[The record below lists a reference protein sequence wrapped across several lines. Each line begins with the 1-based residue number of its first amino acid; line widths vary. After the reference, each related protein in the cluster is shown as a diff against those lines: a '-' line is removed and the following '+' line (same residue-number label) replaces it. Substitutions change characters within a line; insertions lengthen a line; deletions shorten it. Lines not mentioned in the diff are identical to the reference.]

1 MSSKNVLKP
10 ATPWSLAARLTAWY
24 AGSAF
29 LLILA
34 ATGFL
39 YWALVTNLDREDDQY
54 LADKVHILRVFLRE
68 KPHDAAPLKQE
79 AEWEWAASQHAQFSV
94 RILDESGR
102 AIVETPGM
110 REDLAADVF
119 PTADTVDTE
128 PSRGVEVRSRSGKS
142 FRILA

>member
-10 ATPWSLAARLTAWY
+10 AAPWSLAARLTAWY

-39 YWALVTNLDREDDQY
+39 YWALVTNLDREDDEY

-68 KPHDAAPLKQE
+68 KPHDIAPLKQE
-79 AEWEWAASQHAQFSV
+79 AEWEWAASQHAQFLV
-94 RILDESGR
+94 RILDEGGR
-102 AIVETPGM
+102 PIVETPGM
-110 REDLAADVF
+110 GDNLAPDVF
-119 PTADTVDTE
+119 LAVAAATAE
-128 PSRGVEVRSRSGKS
+128 PGGGADVRSRSGKS
-142 FRILA
+142 F

>member
-1 MSSKNVLKP
+1 MSSKNVLTP

-54 LADKVHILRVFLRE
+54 LADKVHILRTFLRE
-68 KPHDAAPLKQE
+68 KPHDATPLRQE
-79 AEWEWAASQHAQFSV
+79 AEWEWAASQHAQFSM
-94 RILDESGR
+94 RILDERGR
-102 AIVETPGM
+102 SIVETPGM
-110 REDLAADVF
+110 VEDLAPDVF
-119 PTADTVDTE
+119 PAAGRTDAE
-128 PSRGVEVRSRSGKS
+128 PGAGVE
-142 FRILA
+142 F